1 MNFDLTGARK
11 AGSNRPWVGNLRLK
25 LGSHVGLRLAR
36 HPHAKENYDV
46 QLQGGTLIVINSGGH
61 TMPKLR
67 LVIPLIL
74 AFMFYAS
81 IAHLQAQLGPQV
93 AARVCPVPPT
103 GFGAAMSYFVHASAT
118 PGGEGHHL
126 ANKTCFDQDLDL
138 SDQNT
143 MNSTTPASNATTTYS
158 YHVGR
163 GRLSLQAEANVLGH
177 RVSVPISGGTNNLNG
192 RGSGDVVLW
201 LYWVD
206 QLTLHSKTAKHVSK
220 DFPEIDPSQIAEIRI
235 KLLNNGHNQCSGGG
249 SGSNFYKTSV
259 SLVADTGNKQVIGG
273 HEDLSVDSDCQD
285 QQTQGTIQVLLGL
298 GQFRIE
304 LGAYA
309 TLNGYAQHGD
319 GYQETGDVKVKL
331 GEYQVCVQATKG
343 PADLKITS
351 ASGTDYTCP
360 KK

>member
-1 MNFDLTGARK
+1 
-11 AGSNRPWVGNLRLK
+11 
-25 LGSHVGLRLAR
+25 
-36 HPHAKENYDV
+36 
-46 QLQGGTLIVINSGGH
+46 
-61 TMPKLR
+61 MPNLR
-67 LVIPLIL
+67 LVILLIL
-74 AFMFYAS
+74 AFLPAAS
-81 IAHLQAQLGPQV
+81 IAHLQAQFDPQV

-103 GFGAAMSYFVHASAT
+103 GYGAAMSYFVHSSAT
-118 PGGEGHHL
+118 PGGESHHL

-143 MNSTTPASNATTTYS
+143 MNSTTPASNATTSYS

-163 GRLSLQAEANVLGH
+163 GRLNLQAEANVTGH
-177 RVSVPISGGTNNLNG
+177 RQSVPIHGGTNNLNG
-192 RGSGDVVLW
+192 RGSGDVIMW

-206 QLTLHSKTAKHVSK
+206 QLTVHSATTKPVPKVKGAV
-220 DFPEIDPSQIAEIRI
+220 IDPSQIVEIRI
-235 KLLNNGHNQCSGGG
+235 RLLNNGHNQCSGGG

-259 SLVADTGNKQVIGG
+259 SLVAQTLDKQVIGG
-273 HEDLSVDSDCQD
+273 HEDLNVDSDCQD
-285 QQTQGTIQVLLGL
+285 QQNQGTIQVLLGL

-309 TLNGYAQHGD
+309 SLNGYAQHGD
-319 GYQETGDVKVKL
+319 GYEETGDVKVKL
-331 GEYQVCVQATKG
+331 GEYRVCMQVTKG

>member
-1 MNFDLTGARK
+1 
-11 AGSNRPWVGNLRLK
+11 
-25 LGSHVGLRLAR
+25 
-36 HPHAKENYDV
+36 
-46 QLQGGTLIVINSGGH
+46 
-61 TMPKLR
+61 MPKLR
-67 LVIPLIL
+67 LVTPLIL

-81 IAHLQAQLGPQV
+81 IGRLQAQFDPQL

-103 GFGAAMSYFVHASAT
+103 GFGAAMSYFVHAAAT
-118 PGGEGHHL
+118 PGGESHHL
-126 ANKTCFDQDLDL
+126 ANKTCFEQDLDL
-138 SDQNT
+138 SDQKT

-177 RVSVPISGGTNNLNG
+177 RVSVPVSGGTNNLNG
-192 RGSGDVVLW
+192 RGSGNVVLW

-206 QLTLHSKTAKHVSK
+206 QLTLHSKTTKPVSK
-220 DFPEIDPSQIAEIRI
+220 VLGAAIDPSQIDPSQIVEIRI
-235 KLLNNGHNQCSGGG
+235 KLLNNGKNQCSGGG
-249 SGSNFYKTSV
+249 SGDNFYKTSV
-259 SLVADTGNKQVIGG
+259 SLVADSGERQVVGG
-273 HEDLSVDSDCQD
+273 HEDLYVDSDCQD
-285 QQTQGTIQVLLGL
+285 QQTQGTLQVLLGL

-309 TLNGYAQHGD
+309 SLNGYAQHGD

-331 GEYQVCVQATKG
+331 GEYQVCVQVAKG

-351 ASGTDYTCP
+351 DSGTDYTCS

>member
-1 MNFDLTGARK
+1 LPN
-11 AGSNRPWVGNLRLK
+11 
-25 LGSHVGLRLAR
+25 
-36 HPHAKENYDV
+36 
-46 QLQGGTLIVINSGGH
+46 
-61 TMPKLR
+61 LR
-67 LVIPLIL
+67 LVILPIL
-74 AFMFYAS
+74 AFLPAAS
-81 IAHLQAQLGPQV
+81 FAHPQAQFGPQV

-118 PGGEGHHL
+118 PGGESHHL
-126 ANKTCFDQDLDL
+126 ANKTCFAQDLDL

-192 RGSGDVVLW
+192 TGSGNVVLW

-220 DFPEIDPSQIAEIRI
+220 DFPEIDPSQIVEIRI

-249 SGSNFYKTSV
+249 NVSNFYKTSV
-259 SLVADTGNKQVIGG
+259 TLLAQTSHKQVIGG
-273 HEDLSVDSDCQD
+273 HEELNVDSDCQD
-285 QQTQGTIQVLLGL
+285 QQNEGTIQVVLGL

-309 TLNGYAQHGD
+309 NLNGYAQHGD

-331 GEYQVCVQATKG
+331 GEYQVCMQVTKG

-351 ASGTDYTCP
+351 DSGTDYTCS

>member
-1 MNFDLTGARK
+1 ML
-11 AGSNRPWVGNLRLK
+11 
-25 LGSHVGLRLAR
+25 
-36 HPHAKENYDV
+36 
-46 QLQGGTLIVINSGGH
+46 
-61 TMPKLR
+61 KLR
-67 LVIPLIL
+67 LVIPLIS

-81 IAHLQAQLGPQV
+81 IGHLQAQFDPQV

-118 PGGEGHHL
+118 PGGESHHL

-192 RGSGDVVLW
+192 TGSGSVVLW

-206 QLTLHSKTAKHVSK
+206 QLTLHSKTAKPVSK
-220 DFPEIDPSQIAEIRI
+220 DFPEIDPSQIVEIRI
-235 KLLNNGHNQCSGGG
+235 TLLNNGHNQCSGGG
-249 SGSNFYKTSV
+249 SENNFYKTSV
-259 SLVADTGNKQVIGG
+259 SLVAGDKQVIGG
-273 HEDLSVDSDCQD
+273 HENLDVDSDCQD
-285 QQTQGTIQVLLGL
+285 QQNQDTIQVPLGL
-298 GQFRIE
+298 GRFRIK
-304 LGAYA
+304 LGASA
-309 TLNGYAQHGD
+309 SLNGYAQHGD
-319 GYQETGDVKVKL
+319 GYQETSDVKVKL
-331 GEYQVCVQATKG
+331 GEYQVCMKVTKG

-351 ASGTDYTCP
+351 DSGTDYTCS